1 MPILNLDDAKPGMT
15 LAEAV
20 RNHQDQLLLDAGRRI
35 TEKSIRIFKSWG
47 IRRLAVKPGPAA
59 GGAGKDALAAG
70 LPPAVDEELKER
82 FADVSADP
90 LMAAIMQA
98 AGRQL
103 AARPSRKKTGYG
115 RR

>member
-1 MPILNLDDAKPGMT
+1 MT

-20 RNHQDQLLLDAGRRI
+20 RNHQDQLLLDGGRRI

-47 IRRLAVKPGPAA
+47 IRKLAIKPGPAV
-59 GGAGKDALAAG
+59 GGAGDETVAAG
-70 LPPAVDEELKER
+70 LPPAIDEELKER
-82 FADVSADP
+82 FADTAADP

-103 AARPSRKKTGYG
+103 AARRSRKKAGNG